1 MKNKTVE
8 NKSTKDKKDSFFKN
22 LVTSIKDFDKY
33 INFVGEGFKK
43 SFIYLVKLIAIFSLI
58 VGIISVYDYSKKL
71 NTIEKV
77 IDEKISNMS
86 YENNIMSINNNE
98 KTEIDTIEDLVG
110 RIIIDTSDLTD
121 EQIENY
127 KEELKS
133 QKKSILLLKDKM
145 ILKYQTKQELGE
157 QKYSDLLKNEAVS
170 INKDSLVK
178 YYKDNLAN
186 ISHQLKTPLTAIMLM
201 IDTLIME
208 DVDEVKKIEYL
219 KDIRSQI
226 ENINFLII
234 ALLKLSR
241 FDANVV
247 VFEKNKIIVKNLIMD
262 VLKNVDILRELNGVS
277 IHTKGKSDVSFIGD
291 YKWECEA
298 ITNIVKNAI
307 EYAKDNKDVYIIYE
321 DKNVYNEIRIINDG
335 IITDEDKK
343 NIFKRFYKKNNNG
356 NNFGIGLSLAKE
368 IIEKDKG
375 TIRVE
380 CKNNKTIF
388 ILKYYK

>member
-1 MKNKTVE
+1 
-8 NKSTKDKKDSFFKN
+8 
-22 LVTSIKDFDKY
+22 
-33 INFVGEGFKK
+33 
-43 SFIYLVKLIAIFSLI
+43 
-58 VGIISVYDYSKKL
+58 
-71 NTIEKV
+71 
-77 IDEKISNMS
+77 
-86 YENNIMSINNNE
+86 
-98 KTEIDTIEDLVG
+98 
-110 RIIIDTSDLTD
+110 
-121 EQIENY
+121 
-127 KEELKS
+127 
-133 QKKSILLLKDKM
+133 
-145 ILKYQTKQELGE
+145 
-157 QKYSDLLKNEAVS
+157 
-170 INKDSLVK
+170 
-178 YYKDNLAN
+178 
-186 ISHQLKTPLTAIMLM
+186 MLM
-201 IDTLIME
+201 IDTLIIE
-208 DVDEVKKIEYL
+208 DVDEVKKVEYL

-262 VLKNVDILRELNGVS
+262 VLKNVDILRELNSVS

-307 EYAKDNKDVYIIYE
+307 EYAKDEKNVYIIYE
-321 DKNVYNEIRIINDG
+321 DKQVYNEIKIINDG
-335 IITDEDKK
+335 TITYEDKE
-343 NIFKRFYKKNNNG
+343 NIFKRFYKKINND

>member
-1 MKNKTVE
+1 MKKFWLGFISGLVLILFTSYINYCYYA
-8 NKSTKDKKDSFFKN
+8 KN
-22 LVTSIKDFDKY
+22 IN
-33 INFVGEGFKK
+33 NFVGSMVDTITEKYPEVDEKEIIDLINSEKFTNNNVLKKYGFVDSDISYLK
-43 SFIYLVKLIAIFSLI
+43 SIKNTYNKNLIINTTIFAIF
-58 VGIISVYDYSKKL
+58 GIIFFVVSYNKK
-71 NTIEKV
+71 KKQD
-77 IDEKISNMS
+77 DE
-86 YENNIMSINNNE
+86 INNLTNYLKRINE
-98 KTEIDTIEDLVG
+98 GIYDLEILDNTEGDL
-110 RIIIDTSDLTD
+110 
-121 EQIENY
+121 
-127 KEELKS
+127 
-133 QKKSILLLKDKM
+133 SI
-145 ILKYQTKQELGE
+145 
-157 QKYSDLLKNEAVS
+157 LKNE
-170 INKDSLVK
+170 IYTTTISLK
-178 YYKDNLAN
+178 KIYEHEYDERIKIKDNLAN

-201 IDTLIME
+201 IDTLIIE
-208 DVDEVKKIEYL
+208 DVDEVKKVEYL

-247 VFEKNKIIVKNLIMD
+247 VFEKEKIIIKDLIMD

-368 IIEKDKG
+368 IVEKDNG

-380 CKNNKTIF
+380 CKDNKTIF

>member
-1 MKNKTVE
+1 MKKFWLWFISPLVLILFTSYINYCYYA
-8 NKSTKDKKDSFFKN
+8 KN
-22 LVTSIKDFDKY
+22 IN
-33 INFVGEGFKK
+33 NFVGSMVDTITEKYPEVDEKEIIDLINSEKFTNNNVLKKYGFVDSDISYLK
-43 SFIYLVKLIAIFSLI
+43 SMKNTYNKNLIINTTIFAIF
-58 VGIISVYDYSKKL
+58 GIIFFVVSYNKK
-71 NTIEKV
+71 KKQD
-77 IDEKISNMS
+77 DE
-86 YENNIMSINNNE
+86 INNLTNYLKRINE
-98 KTEIDTIEDLVG
+98 GIYDLEILDNTEGDL
-110 RIIIDTSDLTD
+110 
-121 EQIENY
+121 
-127 KEELKS
+127 
-133 QKKSILLLKDKM
+133 SI
-145 ILKYQTKQELGE
+145 
-157 QKYSDLLKNEAVS
+157 LKNE
-170 INKDSLVK
+170 IYTTTISLK
-178 YYKDNLAN
+178 KIYEHEYDERIKIKDNLAN

-208 DVDEVKKIEYL
+208 DVDEVKRIEYL

-247 VFEKNKIIVKNLIMD
+247 VFEKEKIIIKDLIMD
-262 VLKNVDILRELNGVS
+262 VLKNVDILREPNGVS
-277 IHTKGKSDVSFIGD
+277 IYTKGKSDVSFIGD

-368 IIEKDKG
+368 IVEKDKG

>member
-1 MKNKTVE
+1 
-8 NKSTKDKKDSFFKN
+8 
-22 LVTSIKDFDKY
+22 
-33 INFVGEGFKK
+33 
-43 SFIYLVKLIAIFSLI
+43 
-58 VGIISVYDYSKKL
+58 
-71 NTIEKV
+71 
-77 IDEKISNMS
+77 
-86 YENNIMSINNNE
+86 
-98 KTEIDTIEDLVG
+98 
-110 RIIIDTSDLTD
+110 
-121 EQIENY
+121 
-127 KEELKS
+127 
-133 QKKSILLLKDKM
+133 
-145 ILKYQTKQELGE
+145 
-157 QKYSDLLKNEAVS
+157 
-170 INKDSLVK
+170 
-178 YYKDNLAN
+178 
-186 ISHQLKTPLTAIMLM
+186 M

-247 VFEKNKIIVKNLIMD
+247 VFEKEKIIIKDLIMD

-307 EYAKDNKDVYIIYE
+307 EYVKDNKDVYIIYE

-368 IIEKDKG
+368 IVEKDNG

-380 CKNNKTIF
+380 CKDNKTIF

>member
-1 MKNKTVE
+1 MKKFWLWFI
-8 NKSTKDKKDSFFKN
+8 STLVLIIFTSYINYYYYAKN
-22 LVTSIKDFDKY
+22 IN
-33 INFVGEGFKK
+33 NFVG
-43 SFIYLVKLIAIFSLI
+43 SMV
-58 VGIISVYDYSKKL
+58 D
-71 NTIEKV
+71 TITEKYPEV
-77 IDEKISNMS
+77 DEKEIIDLLNSEKITNNNVLKKYGFVDSDISYLKSVKKTYNKNLIINTTIFVLFEIIFFVVS
-86 YENNIMSINNNE
+86 YNKKKKQDDEINNLTNYLKRINE
-98 KTEIDTIEDLVG
+98 GIYDLEILDNTEGDL
-110 RIIIDTSDLTD
+110 
-121 EQIENY
+121 
-127 KEELKS
+127 
-133 QKKSILLLKDKM
+133 SI
-145 ILKYQTKQELGE
+145 
-157 QKYSDLLKNEAVS
+157 LKNE
-170 INKDSLVK
+170 IYTTTISLK
-178 YYKDNLAN
+178 KIYEHEYDERIKIKDNLAN

-201 IDTLIME
+201 IDTLIIE
-208 DVDEVKKIEYL
+208 DVDEVKKVEYL

-247 VFEKNKIIVKNLIMD
+247 VFEKEKIIIKDLIMD

>member
-1 MKNKTVE
+1 MKKFWLWFI
-8 NKSTKDKKDSFFKN
+8 STLVLIILTSYINYYYYAKN
-22 LVTSIKDFDKY
+22 IN
-33 INFVGEGFKK
+33 NFVG
-43 SFIYLVKLIAIFSLI
+43 SI
-58 VGIISVYDYSKKL
+58 VD
-71 NTIEKV
+71 TITEKYPEV
-77 IDEKISNMS
+77 DEKEIIDLLNSENITNNNVLKKYGFVDSDISYLKSVKKTFNKNLIINTTIFVLFEIVFFVVS
-86 YENNIMSINNNE
+86 YNKKKKQDDEINNLTNYLKRINE
-98 KTEIDTIEDLVG
+98 GIYDLEILDNTEGDL
-110 RIIIDTSDLTD
+110 
-121 EQIENY
+121 
-127 KEELKS
+127 
-133 QKKSILLLKDKM
+133 SI
-145 ILKYQTKQELGE
+145 
-157 QKYSDLLKNEAVS
+157 LKNE
-170 INKDSLVK
+170 IYTTTISLK
-178 YYKDNLAN
+178 KIYEHEYDERIKIKDNLAN

-201 IDTLIME
+201 IDTLIIE
-208 DVDEVKKIEYL
+208 DVDEVKKVEYL

-247 VFEKNKIIVKNLIMD
+247 VFEKEKIIIKDLIMD

-368 IIEKDKG
+368 IVEKDNG

-380 CKNNKTIF
+380 CKDNKTIF

>member
-1 MKNKTVE
+1 MKKFWLWFI
-8 NKSTKDKKDSFFKN
+8 STLVLIIFTSYINYYYYAKN
-22 LVTSIKDFDKY
+22 IN
-33 INFVGEGFKK
+33 NFVGSMVDTITEKYPEVDEKEIIGLLNSEKITNNNVLKKYGFVDSDISYLKSVKK
-43 SFIYLVKLIAIFSLI
+43 TYNKNLIINTTIFALF
-58 VGIISVYDYSKKL
+58 GIILFVVSYNKK
-71 NTIEKV
+71 KKQD
-77 IDEKISNMS
+77 DE
-86 YENNIMSINNNE
+86 INNLTNYLKRINE
-98 KTEIDTIEDLVG
+98 GIYDLEILDNTEGDL
-110 RIIIDTSDLTD
+110 
-121 EQIENY
+121 
-127 KEELKS
+127 
-133 QKKSILLLKDKM
+133 SI
-145 ILKYQTKQELGE
+145 
-157 QKYSDLLKNEAVS
+157 LKNE
-170 INKDSLVK
+170 IYTTTISLK
-178 YYKDNLAN
+178 KIYEHEYDERIKIKDNLAN

-201 IDTLIME
+201 IDTLIIE
-208 DVDEVKKIEYL
+208 DVDEVKKVEYL

-307 EYAKDNKDVYIIYE
+307 EYAKDEKNVYIIYE
-321 DKNVYNEIRIINDG
+321 DKQVYNEIKIINDG
-335 IITDEDKK
+335 TITYEDKK
-343 NIFKRFYKKNNNG
+343 NIFKRFYKKNNND

-368 IIEKDKG
+368 IIEKDKV

>member
-1 MKNKTVE
+1 MKKIWLWFI
-8 NKSTKDKKDSFFKN
+8 STLVLIIFTSYINYCYFAKN
-22 LVTSIKDFDKY
+22 IN
-33 INFVGEGFKK
+33 NFVGSMVDTITEKYPEVDEKEIIDLINSEKFTNNNVLKKYGFVDSDISYLK
-43 SFIYLVKLIAIFSLI
+43 SIKNTYNKNLIINTTIYAIF
-58 VGIISVYDYSKKL
+58 GIIFFVVSYNKK
-71 NTIEKV
+71 KKQD
-77 IDEKISNMS
+77 DE
-86 YENNIMSINNNE
+86 INNLTNYLKRINE
-98 KTEIDTIEDLVG
+98 GIYDLEILDNTEGDL
-110 RIIIDTSDLTD
+110 
-121 EQIENY
+121 
-127 KEELKS
+127 
-133 QKKSILLLKDKM
+133 SI
-145 ILKYQTKQELGE
+145 
-157 QKYSDLLKNEAVS
+157 LKNE
-170 INKDSLVK
+170 IYTTTISLK
-178 YYKDNLAN
+178 KIYEHEYDERIKIKDNLAN

-201 IDTLIME
+201 IDTLIIE
-208 DVDEVKKIEYL
+208 DVDEVKKVEYQ

-247 VFEKNKIIVKNLIMD
+247 VFEKEKIIIKDLIMD

-368 IIEKDKG
+368 IVEKDKG

-380 CKNNKTIF
+380 CKDNKTIF

>member
-1 MKNKTVE
+1 MKKFWLWFI
-8 NKSTKDKKDSFFKN
+8 STLVLIIFTSYINYYYYAKN
-22 LVTSIKDFDKY
+22 IN
-33 INFVGEGFKK
+33 NFVG
-43 SFIYLVKLIAIFSLI
+43 SMV
-58 VGIISVYDYSKKL
+58 D
-71 NTIEKV
+71 TITEKYPEV
-77 IDEKISNMS
+77 DEKEIIDLLNSEKITNNNVLKKYGFVDSDISYLKSVKKTYNKNLIINTTIFVLFEIIFFVVS
-86 YENNIMSINNNE
+86 YNKKKKQDDEINNLTNYLKRINE
-98 KTEIDTIEDLVG
+98 GIYDLEILDNTEGDL
-110 RIIIDTSDLTD
+110 
-121 EQIENY
+121 
-127 KEELKS
+127 
-133 QKKSILLLKDKM
+133 SI
-145 ILKYQTKQELGE
+145 
-157 QKYSDLLKNEAVS
+157 LKNE
-170 INKDSLVK
+170 IYTTTISLK
-178 YYKDNLAN
+178 KIYEHEYDERIKIKDNLAN

-201 IDTLIME
+201 IDTLIIE
-208 DVDEVKKIEYL
+208 DVDEVKKVEYL

-247 VFEKNKIIVKNLIMD
+247 VFEKEKIIIKDLIMD

-368 IIEKDKG
+368 IVEKDNG

-380 CKNNKTIF
+380 CKDNKTIF

>member
-1 MKNKTVE
+1 MKKIWLWFI
-8 NKSTKDKKDSFFKN
+8 STLVLIIFTSYINYCYYAKN
-22 LVTSIKDFDKY
+22 IN
-33 INFVGEGFKK
+33 NFVGSIVDTITEKYPEVHEK
-43 SFIYLVKLIAIFSLI
+43 EIIDLIN
-58 VGIISVYDYSKKL
+58 SKKFTNNNVL
-71 NTIEKV
+71 KKYGFVDSDISYLKSIKNTYNKNLIINTTIFALLEIIFFVVSYNKKKKQD
-77 IDEKISNMS
+77 DE
-86 YENNIMSINNNE
+86 INNLTNYLKRINE
-98 KTEIDTIEDLVG
+98 GIYDLEILDNTEGDL
-110 RIIIDTSDLTD
+110 
-121 EQIENY
+121 
-127 KEELKS
+127 
-133 QKKSILLLKDKM
+133 SI
-145 ILKYQTKQELGE
+145 
-157 QKYSDLLKNEAVS
+157 LKNE
-170 INKDSLVK
+170 IYTTTISLK
-178 YYKDNLAN
+178 KIYEHEYDERIKIKDNLAN

-201 IDTLIME
+201 IDTLIIE
-208 DVDEVKKIEYL
+208 DVDEVKKVEYL

-247 VFEKNKIIVKNLIMD
+247 VFEKEKIIIKDLIMD

-368 IIEKDKG
+368 IVEKDNG

-380 CKNNKTIF
+380 CKDNKTIF

>member
-1 MKNKTVE
+1 MKKFWLCFI
-8 NKSTKDKKDSFFKN
+8 STLVLIIFTSYINYCYYAKN
-22 LVTSIKDFDKY
+22 IN
-33 INFVGEGFKK
+33 NFVGSMVDTITEKYPEVDEKEIVDLINSEKFTNNNVLKKYGFVDSDISYLK
-43 SFIYLVKLIAIFSLI
+43 SIKNTYNKNLIINTTIFAIF
-58 VGIISVYDYSKKL
+58 GIIFFVVSYNKK
-71 NTIEKV
+71 KKQD
-77 IDEKISNMS
+77 DE
-86 YENNIMSINNNE
+86 INNLTNYLKRINE
-98 KTEIDTIEDLVG
+98 GIYDLEILDNTEGNL
-110 RIIIDTSDLTD
+110 
-121 EQIENY
+121 
-127 KEELKS
+127 
-133 QKKSILLLKDKM
+133 SI
-145 ILKYQTKQELGE
+145 
-157 QKYSDLLKNEAVS
+157 LKNE
-170 INKDSLVK
+170 IYTTTISLK
-178 YYKDNLAN
+178 KIYEHEYDERIKIKDNLAN

-208 DVDEVKKIEYL
+208 DVDEVKRIEYL

-247 VFEKNKIIVKNLIMD
+247 VFEKEKIIIKDLIMD

-368 IIEKDKG
+368 IVEKDNG

-380 CKNNKTIF
+380 CKDNKTIF

>member
-1 MKNKTVE
+1 MKKFWLWFI
-8 NKSTKDKKDSFFKN
+8 STLVLIIFTSYINYYYYAKN
-22 LVTSIKDFDKY
+22 IN
-33 INFVGEGFKK
+33 NFVG
-43 SFIYLVKLIAIFSLI
+43 SMV
-58 VGIISVYDYSKKL
+58 D
-71 NTIEKV
+71 TITEKYPQV
-77 IDEKISNMS
+77 DEKEIIDLINSEKITNNNVLKKYGFVDSDISYLKSIKNTYNKNLIINTTIFVLFEIVFFVVS
-86 YENNIMSINNNE
+86 YNKKKKQDDEINNLTNYLKRINE
-98 KTEIDTIEDLVG
+98 GIYDLEILDNTEGDL
-110 RIIIDTSDLTD
+110 
-121 EQIENY
+121 
-127 KEELKS
+127 
-133 QKKSILLLKDKM
+133 SI
-145 ILKYQTKQELGE
+145 
-157 QKYSDLLKNEAVS
+157 LKNE
-170 INKDSLVK
+170 IYTTTISLK
-178 YYKDNLAN
+178 KIYEHEYDERIKIKDNLAN

-201 IDTLIME
+201 IDTLIIE
-208 DVDEVKKIEYL
+208 DVDEVKKVEYL

-247 VFEKNKIIVKNLIMD
+247 VFEKEKIIIKDLIMD

-368 IIEKDKG
+368 IVEKDNG

-380 CKNNKTIF
+380 CKDNKTIF

>member
-1 MKNKTVE
+1 
-8 NKSTKDKKDSFFKN
+8 
-22 LVTSIKDFDKY
+22 
-33 INFVGEGFKK
+33 
-43 SFIYLVKLIAIFSLI
+43 
-58 VGIISVYDYSKKL
+58 
-71 NTIEKV
+71 
-77 IDEKISNMS
+77 
-86 YENNIMSINNNE
+86 
-98 KTEIDTIEDLVG
+98 
-110 RIIIDTSDLTD
+110 
-121 EQIENY
+121 
-127 KEELKS
+127 
-133 QKKSILLLKDKM
+133 
-145 ILKYQTKQELGE
+145 
-157 QKYSDLLKNEAVS
+157 
-170 INKDSLVK
+170 
-178 YYKDNLAN
+178 
-186 ISHQLKTPLTAIMLM
+186 M
-201 IDTLIME
+201 IDTLIIE
-208 DVDEVKKIEYL
+208 DVDEVKRIEYL

-262 VLKNVDILRELNGVS
+262 VLKNVDILRELNSVS

-307 EYAKDNKDVYIIYE
+307 EYAKDEKNVYIIYE
-321 DKNVYNEIRIINDG
+321 DKQVYNEIKIINDG
-335 IITDEDKK
+335 TITNEDKE
-343 NIFKRFYKKNNNG
+343 NIFKRFYKKNNND

>member
-1 MKNKTVE
+1 MKKIWLWFI
-8 NKSTKDKKDSFFKN
+8 STLVLILFTSYINYCYYAKN
-22 LVTSIKDFDKY
+22 IN
-33 INFVGEGFKK
+33 NFVGSIVDTITEKYPEVYEKEIIDLINSEKFTNNNVLEKYGLVDSDISYLK
-43 SFIYLVKLIAIFSLI
+43 SIKNTYNKNLIINTTIFAIF
-58 VGIISVYDYSKKL
+58 GIIFFVVSYSKK
-71 NTIEKV
+71 KKQD
-77 IDEKISNMS
+77 DE
-86 YENNIMSINNNE
+86 INNLTNYLKRINE
-98 KTEIDTIEDLVG
+98 GIYDLEILDNTEGNL
-110 RIIIDTSDLTD
+110 
-121 EQIENY
+121 
-127 KEELKS
+127 
-133 QKKSILLLKDKM
+133 SI
-145 ILKYQTKQELGE
+145 
-157 QKYSDLLKNEAVS
+157 LKNE
-170 INKDSLVK
+170 IYTTTISLK
-178 YYKDNLAN
+178 KIYEHEYDERIKIKDNLAN

-208 DVDEVKKIEYL
+208 DVDKAKRIEYL

-247 VFEKNKIIVKNLIMD
+247 VFEKEKIIIKDLIMD

-368 IIEKDKG
+368 IVEKDNG

>member
-1 MKNKTVE
+1 MKKIWLWFI
-8 NKSTKDKKDSFFKN
+8 STLVLIIFTSYINYYYYAKN
-22 LVTSIKDFDKY
+22 IN
-33 INFVGEGFKK
+33 NFVG
-43 SFIYLVKLIAIFSLI
+43 SI
-58 VGIISVYDYSKKL
+58 VD
-71 NTIEKV
+71 TITEKYPEV
-77 IDEKISNMS
+77 DEKEIIDLLNSEKITNNNVLKKYGFVDSDISYLKSVKKTFNKNLIINTTMFVLFEIIFFVVS
-86 YENNIMSINNNE
+86 YNKKKKQDDEINNLTNYLKRINE
-98 KTEIDTIEDLVG
+98 GIYDLEILDNTEGDL
-110 RIIIDTSDLTD
+110 
-121 EQIENY
+121 
-127 KEELKS
+127 
-133 QKKSILLLKDKM
+133 SI
-145 ILKYQTKQELGE
+145 
-157 QKYSDLLKNEAVS
+157 LKNE
-170 INKDSLVK
+170 IYTTTISLK
-178 YYKDNLAN
+178 KIYEHEYDERIKIKDNLAN

-201 IDTLIME
+201 IDTLIIE
-208 DVDEVKKIEYL
+208 DVDEVKKVEYL

-262 VLKNVDILRELNGVS
+262 VLKNVDILRELNSVS
-277 IHTKGKSDVSFIGD
+277 IHTKGKNDVSFIGD

-307 EYAKDNKDVYIIYE
+307 EYAKDEKNVYIIYE
-321 DKNVYNEIRIINDG
+321 DKQVYNEIKIINDG
-335 IITDEDKK
+335 TITYEDKE
-343 NIFKRFYKKNNNG
+343 NIFKRFYKKNNND

>member
-1 MKNKTVE
+1 M
-8 NKSTKDKKDSFFKN
+8 
-22 LVTSIKDFDKY
+22 
-33 INFVGEGFKK
+33 
-43 SFIYLVKLIAIFSLI
+43 LI
-58 VGIISVYDYSKKL
+58 
-71 NTIEKV
+71 
-77 IDEKISNMS
+77 
-86 YENNIMSINNNE
+86 
-98 KTEIDTIEDLVG
+98 
-110 RIIIDTSDLTD
+110 
-121 EQIENY
+121 
-127 KEELKS
+127 
-133 QKKSILLLKDKM
+133 
-145 ILKYQTKQELGE
+145 
-157 QKYSDLLKNEAVS
+157 
-170 INKDSLVK
+170 
-178 YYKDNLAN
+178 
-186 ISHQLKTPLTAIMLM
+186 

-247 VFEKNKIIVKNLIMD
+247 VFEKEKIIIKDLIMD

-368 IIEKDKG
+368 IVEKDKG

>member
-1 MKNKTVE
+1 
-8 NKSTKDKKDSFFKN
+8 
-22 LVTSIKDFDKY
+22 
-33 INFVGEGFKK
+33 
-43 SFIYLVKLIAIFSLI
+43 
-58 VGIISVYDYSKKL
+58 
-71 NTIEKV
+71 
-77 IDEKISNMS
+77 
-86 YENNIMSINNNE
+86 
-98 KTEIDTIEDLVG
+98 
-110 RIIIDTSDLTD
+110 
-121 EQIENY
+121 
-127 KEELKS
+127 
-133 QKKSILLLKDKM
+133 
-145 ILKYQTKQELGE
+145 
-157 QKYSDLLKNEAVS
+157 
-170 INKDSLVK
+170 
-178 YYKDNLAN
+178 
-186 ISHQLKTPLTAIMLM
+186 M

-247 VFEKNKIIVKNLIMD
+247 VFEKEKIIIKDLIMD

-368 IIEKDKG
+368 IVEKDNG

>member
-1 MKNKTVE
+1 MKKIWLWFI
-8 NKSTKDKKDSFFKN
+8 STLVLILFTSYINYCYYAKN
-22 LVTSIKDFDKY
+22 IN
-33 INFVGEGFKK
+33 NFVG
-43 SFIYLVKLIAIFSLI
+43 SI
-58 VGIISVYDYSKKL
+58 VD
-71 NTIEKV
+71 TITEKYPEV
-77 IDEKISNMS
+77 DEKEIIDLINSEKFTNNNVLKKYGFVDSDISYLKSIKNTYNKNLIINTTIFVLFEIVFFVVS
-86 YENNIMSINNNE
+86 YNKKKKQDDEINNLTNYLKRINE
-98 KTEIDTIEDLVG
+98 GIYDLEILDNTEGDL
-110 RIIIDTSDLTD
+110 
-121 EQIENY
+121 
-127 KEELKS
+127 
-133 QKKSILLLKDKM
+133 SI
-145 ILKYQTKQELGE
+145 
-157 QKYSDLLKNEAVS
+157 LKNE
-170 INKDSLVK
+170 IYTTTISLK
-178 YYKDNLAN
+178 KIYEHEYDERIKIKDNLAN

-201 IDTLIME
+201 IDTLIIE
-208 DVDEVKKIEYL
+208 DVDEVKKVEYL

-247 VFEKNKIIVKNLIMD
+247 VFEKEKIIIKDLIMD

-368 IIEKDKG
+368 IVEKDNG

-380 CKNNKTIF
+380 CKDNKTIF

>member
-1 MKNKTVE
+1 MKKIWLWFI
-8 NKSTKDKKDSFFKN
+8 STLVLILFTSYINYCYYAKN
-22 LVTSIKDFDKY
+22 IN
-33 INFVGEGFKK
+33 NFVGSMVDTITEKYPEVDEKEIIDLINSEKFTNNNVLEKYGFVDSDISYLK
-43 SFIYLVKLIAIFSLI
+43 SIKNTYNKNLIINTTIFAIF
-58 VGIISVYDYSKKL
+58 GIIFFVVFYNKK
-71 NTIEKV
+71 KKQD
-77 IDEKISNMS
+77 DE
-86 YENNIMSINNNE
+86 INNLTNYLKRINE
-98 KTEIDTIEDLVG
+98 GIYDLEILDNTEGNL
-110 RIIIDTSDLTD
+110 
-121 EQIENY
+121 
-127 KEELKS
+127 
-133 QKKSILLLKDKM
+133 SI
-145 ILKYQTKQELGE
+145 
-157 QKYSDLLKNEAVS
+157 LKNE
-170 INKDSLVK
+170 IYTTTISLK
-178 YYKDNLAN
+178 KIYEHEYDERIKIKDNLAN

-234 ALLKLSR
+234 ALLKLSS

-247 VFEKNKIIVKNLIMD
+247 VFEKEKIIIKDLIMD

-368 IIEKDKG
+368 IVEKDKG

>member
-1 MKNKTVE
+1 
-8 NKSTKDKKDSFFKN
+8 
-22 LVTSIKDFDKY
+22 
-33 INFVGEGFKK
+33 
-43 SFIYLVKLIAIFSLI
+43 
-58 VGIISVYDYSKKL
+58 
-71 NTIEKV
+71 
-77 IDEKISNMS
+77 
-86 YENNIMSINNNE
+86 
-98 KTEIDTIEDLVG
+98 
-110 RIIIDTSDLTD
+110 
-121 EQIENY
+121 
-127 KEELKS
+127 
-133 QKKSILLLKDKM
+133 
-145 ILKYQTKQELGE
+145 
-157 QKYSDLLKNEAVS
+157 
-170 INKDSLVK
+170 
-178 YYKDNLAN
+178 
-186 ISHQLKTPLTAIMLM
+186 M
-201 IDTLIME
+201 IDTLIIE
-208 DVDEVKKIEYL
+208 DVDEVKKVEYL

-262 VLKNVDILRELNGVS
+262 VLKNVDILRELNSVS

-307 EYAKDNKDVYIIYE
+307 EYAKDEKNVYIIYE
-321 DKNVYNEIRIINDG
+321 DKQVYNEIKIINDG
-335 IITDEDKK
+335 TITYEDKE
-343 NIFKRFYKKNNNG
+343 NIFKRFYKKNNND

>member
-1 MKNKTVE
+1 MKKFWLWFI
-8 NKSTKDKKDSFFKN
+8 STLVLIIFTSYINYYYYAKN
-22 LVTSIKDFDKY
+22 IN
-33 INFVGEGFKK
+33 NFVG
-43 SFIYLVKLIAIFSLI
+43 SI
-58 VGIISVYDYSKKL
+58 VD
-71 NTIEKV
+71 TITEKYPEV
-77 IDEKISNMS
+77 DEKEIIDLLNSENITNNNVLKKYGFVDSDISYLKSVKKTFNKNLIINTTIFVLFEIVFFVVS
-86 YENNIMSINNNE
+86 YNKKKKQDDEINNLTNYLKRINE
-98 KTEIDTIEDLVG
+98 GIYDLEILDNTEGDL
-110 RIIIDTSDLTD
+110 
-121 EQIENY
+121 
-127 KEELKS
+127 
-133 QKKSILLLKDKM
+133 SI
-145 ILKYQTKQELGE
+145 
-157 QKYSDLLKNEAVS
+157 LKNE
-170 INKDSLVK
+170 IYTTTISLK
-178 YYKDNLAN
+178 KIYEHEYDERIKIKDNLAN

-201 IDTLIME
+201 IDTLIIE
-208 DVDEVKKIEYL
+208 DVDEVKKVEYL

-247 VFEKNKIIVKNLIMD
+247 VFEKEKIIIKDLIMD

-368 IIEKDKG
+368 IVEKDNG

-380 CKNNKTIF
+380 CKDNKTIF

>member
-1 MKNKTVE
+1 MKKFWLWFI
-8 NKSTKDKKDSFFKN
+8 STLVLIIFTSYINYYYYAKN
-22 LVTSIKDFDKY
+22 IN
-33 INFVGEGFKK
+33 NFVGSMVDTITEKYPEVDEKEIIGLLNSEKITNNNVLKKYGFVDSDISYLKSVKK
-43 SFIYLVKLIAIFSLI
+43 TYNKNLIINTTIFALF
-58 VGIISVYDYSKKL
+58 GIILFVVSYNKK
-71 NTIEKV
+71 KKQD
-77 IDEKISNMS
+77 DE
-86 YENNIMSINNNE
+86 INNLTNYLKRINE
-98 KTEIDTIEDLVG
+98 GIYDLEILDNTEGDL
-110 RIIIDTSDLTD
+110 
-121 EQIENY
+121 
-127 KEELKS
+127 
-133 QKKSILLLKDKM
+133 SI
-145 ILKYQTKQELGE
+145 
-157 QKYSDLLKNEAVS
+157 LKNE
-170 INKDSLVK
+170 IYTTTISLK
-178 YYKDNLAN
+178 KIYEHEYDERIKIKDNLAN

-201 IDTLIME
+201 IDTLIIE
-208 DVDEVKKIEYL
+208 DVDEVKKVEYL

-262 VLKNVDILRELNGVS
+262 VLKNVDILRELNNVS

-307 EYAKDNKDVYIIYE
+307 EYAKDEKNVYIIYE
-321 DKNVYNEIRIINDG
+321 DKQVYNEIKIINDG
-335 IITDEDKK
+335 TITYEDKK
-343 NIFKRFYKKNNNG
+343 NIFKRFYKKNNND

>member
-8 NKSTKDKKDSFFKN
+8 NKNTKDKKDSFFKN

-43 SFIYLVKLIAIFSLI
+43 SFIYLVKLISIFSLI

-71 NTIEKV
+71 NTIEKA

-186 ISHQLKTPLTAIMLM
+186 IYVYVGLSSFSAMFITYILSSLEYCLLLTIIAYIVALLIKIKMKFAAAFAVAAHAITLPTILNMLYIIVNAFTGFTIKYFRIMYMAVSCIYTIAAIFM
-201 IDTLIME
+201 IKSDFIKQQMDLQA
-208 DVDEVKKIEYL
+208 
-219 KDIRSQI
+219 IRSEQ
-226 ENINFLII
+226 EKVREE
-234 ALLKLSR
+234 LKER
-241 FDANVV
+241 EHERKEQE
-247 VFEKNKIIVKNLIMD
+247 EKE
-262 VLKNVDILRELNGVS
+262 R
-277 IHTKGKSDVSFIGD
+277 
-291 YKWECEA
+291 
-298 ITNIVKNAI
+298 
-307 EYAKDNKDVYIIYE
+307 AKKE
-321 DKNVYNEIRIINDG
+321 PK
-335 IITDEDKK
+335 DKK
-343 NIFKRFYKKNNNG
+343 EKHPETPDVERNPEG
-356 NNFGIGLSLAKE
+356 NNA
-368 IIEKDKG
+368 
-375 TIRVE
+375 
-380 CKNNKTIF
+380 
-388 ILKYYK
+388 

>member
-1 MKNKTVE
+1 MKKFWLWFISPLVLILFTSYINYCYYA
-8 NKSTKDKKDSFFKN
+8 KN
-22 LVTSIKDFDKY
+22 IN
-33 INFVGEGFKK
+33 NFVGSMVDTITEKYPEVDEKEIIDLINSEKFTNNNVLKKYGFVDSDISYLK
-43 SFIYLVKLIAIFSLI
+43 SMKNTYNKNLIINTTIFAIF
-58 VGIISVYDYSKKL
+58 GIIFFVVSYNKK
-71 NTIEKV
+71 KKQD
-77 IDEKISNMS
+77 DE
-86 YENNIMSINNNE
+86 INNLTNYLKRINE
-98 KTEIDTIEDLVG
+98 GIYDLEILDNTEGDL
-110 RIIIDTSDLTD
+110 
-121 EQIENY
+121 
-127 KEELKS
+127 
-133 QKKSILLLKDKM
+133 SI
-145 ILKYQTKQELGE
+145 
-157 QKYSDLLKNEAVS
+157 LKNE
-170 INKDSLVK
+170 IYTTTISLK
-178 YYKDNLAN
+178 KIYEHEYDERIKIKDNLAN

-208 DVDEVKKIEYL
+208 DVDEVKRIEYL

-262 VLKNVDILRELNGVS
+262 VLKNVDILREPNGVS

-368 IIEKDKG
+368 IVEKDNG

>member
-1 MKNKTVE
+1 MKKFWLWFI
-8 NKSTKDKKDSFFKN
+8 STLVLIIFTSYINYYYYAKN
-22 LVTSIKDFDKY
+22 IN
-33 INFVGEGFKK
+33 NFVG
-43 SFIYLVKLIAIFSLI
+43 SMV
-58 VGIISVYDYSKKL
+58 D
-71 NTIEKV
+71 TITEKYPEV
-77 IDEKISNMS
+77 DEKEIIDLINSEKITNNNVLKKYGFVDSDISYLKSIKNTYNKNLIINTTIFVLFEIVFFVVS
-86 YENNIMSINNNE
+86 YNKKKKQDDEINNLTNYLKRINE
-98 KTEIDTIEDLVG
+98 GIYDLEILDNTEGDL
-110 RIIIDTSDLTD
+110 
-121 EQIENY
+121 
-127 KEELKS
+127 
-133 QKKSILLLKDKM
+133 SI
-145 ILKYQTKQELGE
+145 
-157 QKYSDLLKNEAVS
+157 LKNE
-170 INKDSLVK
+170 IYTTTISLK
-178 YYKDNLAN
+178 KIYEHEYDERIKIKDNLAN

-201 IDTLIME
+201 IDTLIIE
-208 DVDEVKKIEYL
+208 DVDEVKKVEYL

-247 VFEKNKIIVKNLIMD
+247 VFEKEKIIIKDLIMD

-368 IIEKDKG
+368 IVEKDNG

-380 CKNNKTIF
+380 CKDNKTIF

>member
-1 MKNKTVE
+1 MKKFWLGFISGLVLILFTSYINYCYYA
-8 NKSTKDKKDSFFKN
+8 KN
-22 LVTSIKDFDKY
+22 IN
-33 INFVGEGFKK
+33 NFVGSMVDTITEKYPEVDEKEIIDLINSEKFTNNNVLKKYGFVDSDISYLK
-43 SFIYLVKLIAIFSLI
+43 SIKNTYNKNLIINTTIFAIF
-58 VGIISVYDYSKKL
+58 GIIFFVVSYNKKKKQDDEINNLTNYLKRINEGIYDLEILDNTEGDLSILKNEIYTTTISLKK
-71 NTIEKV
+71 IYEHEY
-77 IDEKISNMS
+77 DEKIK
-86 YENNIMSINNNE
+86 I
-98 KTEIDTIEDLVG
+98 
-110 RIIIDTSDLTD
+110 
-121 EQIENY
+121 
-127 KEELKS
+127 
-133 QKKSILLLKDKM
+133 
-145 ILKYQTKQELGE
+145 
-157 QKYSDLLKNEAVS
+157 
-170 INKDSLVK
+170 
-178 YYKDNLAN
+178 KDNLAN

-208 DVDEVKKIEYL
+208 DVDEVKRIEYL

-247 VFEKNKIIVKNLIMD
+247 VFEKEKIIIKDLIMD

-368 IIEKDKG
+368 IVEKDNG

-380 CKNNKTIF
+380 CKDNKTIF

>member
-1 MKNKTVE
+1 MKKFWLCFI
-8 NKSTKDKKDSFFKN
+8 STLVLIIFASYINYCYYAKN
-22 LVTSIKDFDKY
+22 IN
-33 INFVGEGFKK
+33 NFVGSMVDIITEKYPEVDEKEIIDLLNSEKITNNNVLKKYGFVDSDISYLKSVKK
-43 SFIYLVKLIAIFSLI
+43 TFNKNLIINTTIFVLF
-58 VGIISVYDYSKKL
+58 GIILFVVSYNKK
-71 NTIEKV
+71 KKQD
-77 IDEKISNMS
+77 DE
-86 YENNIMSINNNE
+86 INNLTNYLKRINE
-98 KTEIDTIEDLVG
+98 GIYDLEILDNTEGDL
-110 RIIIDTSDLTD
+110 
-121 EQIENY
+121 
-127 KEELKS
+127 
-133 QKKSILLLKDKM
+133 SI
-145 ILKYQTKQELGE
+145 
-157 QKYSDLLKNEAVS
+157 LKNE
-170 INKDSLVK
+170 IYTTTISLK
-178 YYKDNLAN
+178 KIYEHEYDERIKIKDNLAN

-201 IDTLIME
+201 IDTLIIE
-208 DVDEVKKIEYL
+208 DVDEVKRIEYL

-262 VLKNVDILRELNGVS
+262 VLKNVDILREQNGVS

-307 EYAKDNKDVYIIYE
+307 EYAKDEKNVYIIYE
-321 DKNVYNEIRIINDG
+321 DKQVYNEIKIINDG
-335 IITDEDKK
+335 TITYEDKE
-343 NIFKRFYKKNNNG
+343 NIFKRFYKKNNND

>member
-1 MKNKTVE
+1 MKKFWLCFI
-8 NKSTKDKKDSFFKN
+8 STLVLIIFASYINYCYYAKN
-22 LVTSIKDFDKY
+22 IN
-33 INFVGEGFKK
+33 NFVGSMVDIITEKYPEVDEKEIIDLLNSEKITNNNVLKKYGFVDSDISYLKSVKK
-43 SFIYLVKLIAIFSLI
+43 TFNKNLIINTTIFVLF
-58 VGIISVYDYSKKL
+58 GIILFVVSYNKK
-71 NTIEKV
+71 KKQD
-77 IDEKISNMS
+77 DE
-86 YENNIMSINNNE
+86 INNLTNYLKRINE
-98 KTEIDTIEDLVG
+98 GIYDLEILDNTEGDL
-110 RIIIDTSDLTD
+110 
-121 EQIENY
+121 
-127 KEELKS
+127 
-133 QKKSILLLKDKM
+133 SI
-145 ILKYQTKQELGE
+145 
-157 QKYSDLLKNEAVS
+157 LKNE
-170 INKDSLVK
+170 IYTTTISLK
-178 YYKDNLAN
+178 KIYEHEYDERIKIKDNLAN

-201 IDTLIME
+201 IDTLIIE
-208 DVDEVKKIEYL
+208 DVDEVKRIEYL

-368 IIEKDKG
+368 IVEKDNG

>member
-1 MKNKTVE
+1 MKKIWLWFI
-8 NKSTKDKKDSFFKN
+8 STLVLILFTSYINYCYYAKN
-22 LVTSIKDFDKY
+22 IN
-33 INFVGEGFKK
+33 NFVGSIVDTITEKYPEVYEKEIIDLINSEKFTNNNVLEKYGFVDSDISYLK
-43 SFIYLVKLIAIFSLI
+43 SIKNTYNKNLIINTTIFAIF
-58 VGIISVYDYSKKL
+58 GIIFFVVSYSKK
-71 NTIEKV
+71 KKQD
-77 IDEKISNMS
+77 DE
-86 YENNIMSINNNE
+86 INNLTNYLKRINE
-98 KTEIDTIEDLVG
+98 GIYDLEILDNTEGNL
-110 RIIIDTSDLTD
+110 
-121 EQIENY
+121 
-127 KEELKS
+127 
-133 QKKSILLLKDKM
+133 SI
-145 ILKYQTKQELGE
+145 
-157 QKYSDLLKNEAVS
+157 LKNE
-170 INKDSLVK
+170 IYTTTISLK
-178 YYKDNLAN
+178 KIYEHEYDERIKIKDNLAN

-208 DVDEVKKIEYL
+208 DVDKAKRIEYL

-247 VFEKNKIIVKNLIMD
+247 VFEKEKIIIKDLIMD

-368 IIEKDKG
+368 IVEKDNG

>member
-1 MKNKTVE
+1 MKKFWLWFI
-8 NKSTKDKKDSFFKN
+8 STLVLIILTSYINYYYYAKN
-22 LVTSIKDFDKY
+22 IN
-33 INFVGEGFKK
+33 NFVGSIVDTITEKYPEVHEK
-43 SFIYLVKLIAIFSLI
+43 EIIDLIN
-58 VGIISVYDYSKKL
+58 SKKFTNNNVL
-71 NTIEKV
+71 KKYGFVDSDISYLKSIKNTYNKNLIINTTIFVLFEIVFFVVSYNKKKKQD
-77 IDEKISNMS
+77 DE
-86 YENNIMSINNNE
+86 INNLTNYLKRINE
-98 KTEIDTIEDLVG
+98 GIYDLEILDNTEGDL
-110 RIIIDTSDLTD
+110 
-121 EQIENY
+121 
-127 KEELKS
+127 
-133 QKKSILLLKDKM
+133 SI
-145 ILKYQTKQELGE
+145 
-157 QKYSDLLKNEAVS
+157 LKNE
-170 INKDSLVK
+170 IYTTTISLK
-178 YYKDNLAN
+178 KIYEHEYDERIKIKDNLAN

-201 IDTLIME
+201 IDTLIIE
-208 DVDEVKKIEYL
+208 DVDEVKKVEYL

-247 VFEKNKIIVKNLIMD
+247 VFEKEKIIIKDLIMD

-368 IIEKDKG
+368 IVEKDNG

-380 CKNNKTIF
+380 CKDNKTIF

>member
-1 MKNKTVE
+1 MKKIWLWFI
-8 NKSTKDKKDSFFKN
+8 STLVLIIFTSYINYCYYAKN
-22 LVTSIKDFDKY
+22 IN
-33 INFVGEGFKK
+33 NFVGSMVETITEKYPEVDEKEIIDLINSEKITNNNVLKKYGFVDSDISYLESVKK
-43 SFIYLVKLIAIFSLI
+43 TFNKNLIINTTIFVLS
-58 VGIISVYDYSKKL
+58 GIILFVVSYNKK
-71 NTIEKV
+71 KKQD
-77 IDEKISNMS
+77 DE
-86 YENNIMSINNNE
+86 INNLTNYLKRINE
-98 KTEIDTIEDLVG
+98 GIYDLEILDNTEGDL
-110 RIIIDTSDLTD
+110 
-121 EQIENY
+121 
-127 KEELKS
+127 
-133 QKKSILLLKDKM
+133 SI
-145 ILKYQTKQELGE
+145 
-157 QKYSDLLKNEAVS
+157 LKNE
-170 INKDSLVK
+170 IYTTTISLK
-178 YYKDNLAN
+178 KIYEHEYDERIKIKDNLAN

-247 VFEKNKIIVKNLIMD
+247 VFEKEKIIIKDLIMD

-307 EYAKDNKDVYIIYE
+307 EYVKDNKDVYIIYE

-368 IIEKDKG
+368 IVEKDNG

-380 CKNNKTIF
+380 CKDNKTIF

>member
-1 MKNKTVE
+1 MKKFWLWFISPLVLILFTSYINYCYYA
-8 NKSTKDKKDSFFKN
+8 KN
-22 LVTSIKDFDKY
+22 IN
-33 INFVGEGFKK
+33 NFVGSMVDTITEKYPEVDEKEIIDLINSEKFTNNNVLKKYGFVDSDISYLK
-43 SFIYLVKLIAIFSLI
+43 SMKNTYNKNLIINTTIFAIF
-58 VGIISVYDYSKKL
+58 GIIFFVVSYNKK
-71 NTIEKV
+71 KKQD
-77 IDEKISNMS
+77 DE
-86 YENNIMSINNNE
+86 INNLTNYLKRINE
-98 KTEIDTIEDLVG
+98 GIYDLEILDNTEGDL
-110 RIIIDTSDLTD
+110 
-121 EQIENY
+121 
-127 KEELKS
+127 
-133 QKKSILLLKDKM
+133 SI
-145 ILKYQTKQELGE
+145 
-157 QKYSDLLKNEAVS
+157 LKNE
-170 INKDSLVK
+170 IYTTTISLK
-178 YYKDNLAN
+178 KIYEHEYDERIKIKDNLAN

-208 DVDEVKKIEYL
+208 DVDEVKRIEYL

-247 VFEKNKIIVKNLIMD
+247 VFEKEKIIIKDLIMD

-307 EYAKDNKDVYIIYE
+307 EYAKDEKNVYIIYE

-368 IIEKDKG
+368 IVEKDKG

>member
-1 MKNKTVE
+1 MKKIWLWFI
-8 NKSTKDKKDSFFKN
+8 STLVLILFTSYINYCYYAKN
-22 LVTSIKDFDKY
+22 IN
-33 INFVGEGFKK
+33 NFVG
-43 SFIYLVKLIAIFSLI
+43 SI
-58 VGIISVYDYSKKL
+58 VD
-71 NTIEKV
+71 TITEKYPEV
-77 IDEKISNMS
+77 DEKEIIDLINSEKFTNNNVLEKYGFVDSDISYLKSIKNTYNKNLIINTTIFVLFGIVFFVVS
-86 YENNIMSINNNE
+86 YNKKKKQDDEINNLTNYLKRINE
-98 KTEIDTIEDLVG
+98 GIYDLEILDNTEGDL
-110 RIIIDTSDLTD
+110 
-121 EQIENY
+121 
-127 KEELKS
+127 
-133 QKKSILLLKDKM
+133 SI
-145 ILKYQTKQELGE
+145 
-157 QKYSDLLKNEAVS
+157 LKNE
-170 INKDSLVK
+170 IYTTTISLK
-178 YYKDNLAN
+178 KIYEHEYDERIKIKDNLAN

-368 IIEKDKG
+368 IVEKDNG

>member
-1 MKNKTVE
+1 MKKFWLWFI
-8 NKSTKDKKDSFFKN
+8 STLVLIIFTSYINYYYYAKN
-22 LVTSIKDFDKY
+22 IN
-33 INFVGEGFKK
+33 NFVGSMVDTITEKYPEVDEKEIIDLLNSEKITNNNVLKKYGFVDSDISYLKSVKK
-43 SFIYLVKLIAIFSLI
+43 TFNKNLIINTTIFVLF
-58 VGIISVYDYSKKL
+58 GIILFVVSYNKK
-71 NTIEKV
+71 KKQD
-77 IDEKISNMS
+77 DE
-86 YENNIMSINNNE
+86 INNLTNYLKRINE
-98 KTEIDTIEDLVG
+98 GIYDLEILDNTEGDL
-110 RIIIDTSDLTD
+110 
-121 EQIENY
+121 
-127 KEELKS
+127 
-133 QKKSILLLKDKM
+133 SI
-145 ILKYQTKQELGE
+145 
-157 QKYSDLLKNEAVS
+157 LKNE
-170 INKDSLVK
+170 IYTTTISLK
-178 YYKDNLAN
+178 KIYEHEYDERIKIKDNLAN

-201 IDTLIME
+201 IDTLIIE
-208 DVDEVKKIEYL
+208 DVDEVKRIEYL

-307 EYAKDNKDVYIIYE
+307 EYAKDEKNVYIIYE
-321 DKNVYNEIRIINDG
+321 DKQVYNEIKIINDG
-335 IITDEDKK
+335 TITNEDKE
-343 NIFKRFYKKNNNG
+343 NIFKRFYKKNNND

>member
-1 MKNKTVE
+1 MKKFWLWFI
-8 NKSTKDKKDSFFKN
+8 STLVLIILTSYINYYYYAKN
-22 LVTSIKDFDKY
+22 IN
-33 INFVGEGFKK
+33 NFVGSMVDTITEKYPEVDEKEIIDLLNSENITNNNVLKKYGFVDSDISYLKSVKKTYNKNLIINTTIFVLFEIIFFVVSYNKKKKQDDEINNLTNYLKRINEGIYDLEILDNTEGDLSILKNEIYTTTISLKK
-43 SFIYLVKLIAIFSLI
+43 IYEHE
-58 VGIISVYDYSKKL
+58 Y
-71 NTIEKV
+71 
-77 IDEKISNMS
+77 DEKIK
-86 YENNIMSINNNE
+86 I
-98 KTEIDTIEDLVG
+98 
-110 RIIIDTSDLTD
+110 
-121 EQIENY
+121 
-127 KEELKS
+127 
-133 QKKSILLLKDKM
+133 
-145 ILKYQTKQELGE
+145 
-157 QKYSDLLKNEAVS
+157 
-170 INKDSLVK
+170 
-178 YYKDNLAN
+178 KDNLAN

-201 IDTLIME
+201 IDTLIIE
-208 DVDEVKKIEYL
+208 DVDEVKKVEYL

-307 EYAKDNKDVYIIYE
+307 EYAKDEKKVYIIYE
-321 DKNVYNEIRIINDG
+321 DKQVYNEIKIINDG
-335 IITDEDKK
+335 TITYEDKE
-343 NIFKRFYKKNNNG
+343 NIFKRFYKKNNND